1 MNVRDGRT
9 STFSGEDVQATL
21 RDGVAVISL
30 DRPPVNALRT
40 QTWAELSEALA
51 HTVAVK
57 PHAIVLRSALPRM
70 FCAGLDLKE
79 RLIEPAALEARQ
91 RLVTATLASY
101 AACPVPVIAAVS
113 GPAVGGGCSLVA
125 QCDIRVA
132 TSAASFA
139 LAEIDVG
146 RAGGARHLMRHLD
159 QGTVRWMALTG
170 RRLGADQALL
180 RGLIT
185 FLVDDADADA
195 LDIARCVAG
204 KDRTAVELV
213 KRSLDVVEN
222 LRVSEGY
229 QVEQQVSELLMHRSQ
244 LNLQAEPAASELTR

>member
-1 MNVRDGRT
+1 M
-9 STFSGEDVQATL
+9 GEDVHATH
-21 RDGVAVISL
+21 RDGVATISL
-30 DRPPVNALRT
+30 ERPPVNALRT

-51 HTVAVK
+51 DAVASK
-57 PHAIVLRSALPRM
+57 PHAIVLRSSLPAI

-79 RLIEPAALEARQ
+79 PLSEAAALETRQ
-91 RLVTATLASY
+91 RLVTTTLASY
-101 AACPVPVIAAVS
+101 AACPVPVIAALG
-113 GPAVGGGCSLVA
+113 GPVVGGGCSLVA

-170 RRLGADQALL
+170 RRLGAEQALL

-195 LDIARCVAG
+195 LDIARCIAG

-222 LRVSEGY
+222 LPVSEGY
-229 QVEQQVSELLMHRSQ
+229 QMEQQVSELLKYRSQ
-244 LNLQAEPAASELTR
+244 LNIHAEAATSELPR

>member
-1 MNVRDGRT
+1 MDSSA
-9 STFSGEDVQATL
+9 STAFSGEDVHATH

-30 DRPPVNALRT
+30 DRSPVNALRT

-51 HTVAVK
+51 DTVAAK
-57 PHAIVLRSALPRM
+57 PHAIVLRSAQPKI

-79 RLIEPAALEARQ
+79 RLSEPAAIETRQ
-91 RLVTATLASY
+91 RLVTATLANY

-113 GPAVGGGCSLVA
+113 GPVVGGGCSLVA

-159 QGTVRWMALTG
+159 QGTIRWMALTG
-170 RRLGADQALL
+170 RRLGAEQALL

-195 LDIARCVAG
+195 LDIAHCIAS

-229 QVEQQVSELLMHRSQ
+229 QVEQHASELLMLRSQ
-244 LNLQAEPAASELTR
+244 LNREAEAAASELTR

>member
-1 MNVRDGRT
+1 MDGHA
-9 STFSGEDVQATL
+9 STFSGDDVHATI
-21 RDGVAVISL
+21 RDGVAVITL

-40 QTWAELSEALA
+40 PTWAELSEALA
-51 HTVAVK
+51 DTVAAK

-79 RLIEPAALEARQ
+79 RLSEPAALETRQ
-91 RLVTATLASY
+91 RLVTDTLASY
-101 AACPVPVIAAVS
+101 AACPVPLIAAVS
-113 GPAVGGGCSLVA
+113 GPVVGGGCSLVA

-132 TSAASFA
+132 TTAASFT

-146 RAGGARHLMRHLD
+146 RAGGGRHLMRHLD

-180 RGLIT
+180 RGFIT

-195 LDIARCVAG
+195 LDIARCIAG

-229 QVEQQVSELLMHRSQ
+229 QVEQQVSELLKHRSQ
-244 LNLQAEPAASELTR
+244 LTLQAESAASKLTR

>member
-1 MNVRDGRT
+1 MDGRA
-9 STFSGEDVQATL
+9 SVVFSGEDVHATHQ
-21 RDGVAVISL
+21 DGVATISL
-30 DRPPVNALRT
+30 ERPPVNALRT

-51 HTVAVK
+51 DAVASK
-57 PHAIVLRSALPRM
+57 PHAIVLRSSLPTI

-79 RLIEPAALEARQ
+79 PLSEAAALETRQ
-91 RLVTATLASY
+91 RLVTTTLASY
-101 AACPVPVIAAVS
+101 AACPVPVIAALS
-113 GPAVGGGCSLVA
+113 GPVVGGGCSLVA

-170 RRLGADQALL
+170 RRLGAEQALL

-195 LDIARCVAG
+195 LDIARCIAG

-229 QVEQQVSELLMHRSQ
+229 QMEQQVSELLKYRSQ
-244 LNLQAEPAASELTR
+244 LNIHAEAATSELPR